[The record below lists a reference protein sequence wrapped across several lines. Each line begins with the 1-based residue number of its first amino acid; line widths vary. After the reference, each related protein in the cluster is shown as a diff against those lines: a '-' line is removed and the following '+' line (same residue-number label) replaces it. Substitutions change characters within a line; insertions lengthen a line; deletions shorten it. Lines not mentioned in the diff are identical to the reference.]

1 MPRGMPE
8 LPEVETVV
16 RGLRPILV
24 GRRLAR
30 VELHR
35 DGLRRPFPDGLVQRL
50 AGATVIGID
59 RRAKFGLIATD
70 RDDTL
75 VFHLGMSGRMRLDP
89 PDVDEQNRGKHD
101 HVVFTLDDGHVV
113 AFNDARRFGSLDI
126 VPTADLATYPP
137 LAPLGPEPLGAGL
150 TPAYLKAKFAGRAAP
165 IKPLLLDQRIVAGL
179 GNIYACEALYIA
191 GIDPRRTAGSVS
203 AAKLTRLVPAIH
215 ETLEASIAAGGSS
228 LRDHA
233 QVDGTLGYFSKSFAV
248 YGREGEPCLDG
259 TGVVQRIVQ
268 GGRSTFFCP
277 RRQR

>member
-1 MPRGMPE
+1 MPE

-30 VELHR
+30 VALHR
-35 DGLRRPFPDGLVQRL
+35 EGLRKPFPDGLVQRL
-50 AGATVIGID
+50 TGATVTSVG

-89 PDVDEQNRGKHD
+89 PDVDEQHRGKHD
-101 HVVFTLDDGHVV
+101 HVVFTLDDGHIL

-126 VPTADLATYPP
+126 LPTADLPAYPP
-137 LAPLGPEPLGAGL
+137 LAPLGPEPLGPGL
-150 TPAYLKAKFAGRAAP
+150 TPAYLKAKLAGRTGP

-179 GNIYACEALYIA
+179 GNIYACEALYLA
-191 GIDPRRTAGSVS
+191 GIDPRRAAGSVS
-203 AAKLTRLVPAIH
+203 AVRLAKLVPAIH
-215 ETLEASIAAGGSS
+215 QTLNASIAAGGST

-233 QVDGTLGYFSKSFAV
+233 QLDGTLGHYHSQFCV
-248 YGREGEPCLDG
+248 YGREGQPCPDG
-259 TGVVQRIVQ
+259 HGVIQRIVQ

>member
-1 MPRGMPE
+1 MPE

-16 RGLRPILV
+16 RGLRPVLV
-24 GRRLAR
+24 GRRFAR

-35 DGLRRPFPDGLVQRL
+35 EGLRFPFPDGLVQRL
-50 AGATVIGID
+50 TGATVTGIG
-59 RRAKFGLIATD
+59 RRAKFGLVATD

-89 PDVDEQNRGKHD
+89 PEVGKHD
-101 HVVFTLDDGHVV
+101 HAVFTLDDGHVV
-113 AFNDARRFGSLDI
+113 AFNDARRFGSLDL
-126 VPTADLATYPP
+126 VPTAEIATYPP
-137 LAPLGPEPLGAGL
+137 LAPLGPEPLGPEL
-150 TPAYLKAKFAGRAAP
+150 TPAYLAARFAGRAAP

-179 GNIYACEALYIA
+179 GNIYACEALYLA
-191 GIDPRRTAGSVS
+191 GIDPRRAAGSVS
-203 AAKLTRLVPAIH
+203 AARLAKLVPAIR

-233 QVDGTLGYFSKSFAV
+233 QVDGTLGYFAKSFCV
-248 YGREGEPCLDG
+248 YGREGLPCPDG
-259 TGVVQRIVQ
+259 RGTVARIVQ

>member
-1 MPRGMPE
+1 MPE

-24 GRRLAR
+24 GQRLAR

-35 DGLRRPFPDGLVQRL
+35 EGLRWPFPQGLVQRL
-50 AGATVIGID
+50 VGATVTGIE
-59 RRAKFGLIATD
+59 RRAKYGLIATD

-89 PDVDEQNRGKHD
+89 QAVGKHD
-101 HVVFTLDDGHVV
+101 HAVFTTSGGRII

-126 VPTADLATYPP
+126 VATDTLATYP
-137 LAPLGPEPLGAGL
+137 AFVPLGPEPLGPGL

-191 GIDPRRTAGSVS
+191 GIDPCRAAGSVS
-203 AAKLTRLVPAIH
+203 AAKLRRLVPAIH
-215 ETLEASIAAGGSS
+215 ATLEAAIAAGGSS
-228 LRDHA
+228 LRDHV
-233 QVDGTLGYFSKSFAV
+233 QVDGTLGYFQKSFCV
-248 YGREGEPCLDG
+248 YGREGEPCPDG
-259 TGVVQRIVQ
+259 KGVVERIVQ
-268 GGRSTFFCP
+268 GGRSTFFC
-277 RRQR
+277 RHRQR

>member
-1 MPRGMPE
+1 MPE

-16 RGLRPILV
+16 RGLRPVLI

-35 DGLRRPFPDGLVQRL
+35 EGLRRPFPDGLVQRL
-50 AGATVIGID
+50 TGATVTGVE

-89 PDVDEQNRGKHD
+89 PDHGKHD

-126 VPTADLATYPP
+126 VPTADLATYAP
-137 LAPLGPEPLGAGL
+137 LAPLGPEPLGPDL
-150 TPAYLKAKFAGRAAP
+150 TPAYLQTKFAGRAAP
-165 IKPLLLDQRIVAGL
+165 IKPLLLDQRIIAGI
-179 GNIYACEALYIA
+179 GNIYACEALHIA
-191 GIDPRRTAGSVS
+191 GIDPRRAAGSVS
-203 AAKLTRLVPAIH
+203 ATKLAKLIPAIRQ
-215 ETLEASIAAGGSS
+215 TLNASIAAGGST

-233 QVDGTLGYFSKSFAV
+233 QLDGTLGHYHAQFCV
-248 YGREGEPCLDG
+248 YGREGEPCPDG
-259 TGVVQRIVQ
+259 RGTVQRIVQ

-277 RRQR
+277 RCQH

>member
-1 MPRGMPE
+1 VPE

-35 DGLRRPFPDGLVQRL
+35 EGLRKPFPDGLVQRL
-50 AGATVIGID
+50 TGASVTGVE
-59 RRAKFGLIATD
+59 RRAKLGLIATD

-89 PDVDEQNRGKHD
+89 PTHGKHD

-126 VPTADLATYPP
+126 VPTEALATYAP
-137 LAPLGPEPLGAGL
+137 LAALGPEPLGPGL
-150 TPAYLKAKFAGRAAP
+150 TPAYLKAKFAGRAGP

-191 GIDPRRTAGSVS
+191 GIDPRRAAGTVS
-203 AAKLTRLVPAIH
+203 AAKLAKLVPAIH
-215 ETLEASIAAGGSS
+215 QTLNASIAAGGST

-233 QVDGTLGYFSKSFAV
+233 QLDGTLGHYHSQFCV
-248 YGREGEPCLDG
+248 YGREGEPCPDG
-259 TGVVQRIVQ
+259 RGVIERIVQ